1 LYKGSGALAVKS
13 RVIFFDLDDTLY
25 PAEEIYQK
33 GLKAA
38 WRCLSTIH
46 PISWKN
52 FLQNY
57 ARARREV
64 KSRLGNVA
72 SAHNRILY
80 LKQLVEILYG
90 QSRPATILELMR
102 AYNTCWSL
110 IRPASTRRLAQRLS
124 SQYELG
130 VVTNQVTGFQL
141 EKMRRIDPLGRW
153 FKILVTSEE
162 VGCEKPD
169 RRFFK
174 EACRV
179 AKCRPSEAIV
189 VGDSW
194 HGDILGA
201 RRAGLQAIYV
211 ASGPLSKKLPTG
223 VRHARSLA
231 GIEAAIQELSQS

>member
-1 LYKGSGALAVKS
+1 MALKS

-38 WRCLSTIH
+38 WRRLNSFY
-46 PISWKN
+46 PISWQR
-52 FLQNY
+52 FLQTY
-57 ARARREV
+57 TRARREV
-64 KSRLGNVA
+64 KSRLGQVA
-72 SAHNRILY
+72 AAHNRILY
-80 LKQLVEILYG
+80 FKRLVEILYG
-90 QSRPATILELMR
+90 QSQPATVLELMR

-110 IRPASTRRLAQRLS
+110 IQPASTRRLAERLS
-124 SQYELG
+124 REYRLG

-141 EKMRRIDPLGRW
+141 EKIRRIDPSGRW

-174 EACRV
+174 EACRL

-201 RRAGLQAIYV
+201 RRAGLLGVYV
-211 ASGPLSKKLPTG
+211 APGPLSKKLPPG
-223 VRHARSLA
+223 VTHARSLA
-231 GIEAAIQELSQS
+231 GVEAAIRDLSQS